1 MDVKSLH
8 TVEDNEFGRG
18 GPYGW
23 PGDLKE
29 ADKFLDVCTFM
40 ESSAEWLEF
49 EFYEED
55 DAEDV
60 RERFKG
66 ALEWPLPYLV
76 ASAAYYFLASRNK
89 MVEGIWN
96 VGRIDGYTWSK
107 LFSVLLTVG
116 EPLFQ
121 MIKRNRWAELNKE
134 FIREGFRKRLEFV
147 IWLDDRKSQYMKI
160 QWFHEKEGSWFQ
172 IGAQRGRVSPENLLG
187 CLALASV
194 NEAVARLAVKEVFET
209 ETLYPFYTA
218 LLSKE
223 NQATDTDFA
232 ASFAASPPTI
242 DLPATN
248 ERDFSRMKHDLPGT
262 DEIGF
267 SRMKHVKK
275 DWENKQ
281 QGSHLI
287 QSTFFKAAL
296 AIVFVTV
303 FCLPRRPLVSRALS
317 FCRDFHFVA
326 LVNQP
331 GPPFAM
337 IYSRS
342 TVPVKTTTG
351 EVQEK
356 ILCSHVKIHRQFT
369 GKVVIPRS
377 LSESRLRTRA
387 QRPIR
392 LGCFADL
399 QPENRP
405 FVDKQRE
412 PLGRQEIPMPF
423 FCIANLDGNSIETH
437 PDEAIVYHEYCD
449 TVIEDTVIED
459 TVIEGTILDENQ
471 SNESNSQSE
480 SDSVADLLV
489 DPISLEEIQQL
500 VPDEVAESSQPSVRD
515 PKSTLASDL
524 TAGLHVSEATQTQ
537 ETTDTT
543 VVETVPL
550 FDEFLNLPL
559 SREAEEYLAEQPLQ
573 VFQRTQS
580 KLAAAGI
587 DPDRLLSSQSS
598 VDRSELASVL
608 SSEPSLD
615 SNGNARVK
623 TGFVA
628 IKHLRLTK
636 ESPELAA
643 LRKQLPMD
651 SKINVV
657 VAIQRGRGGVGKI
670 VRVGLDGTVCQ
681 ECDVKG
687 IVTLCDKHLKIDGQR
702 HPIAPYEKNHLTL
715 TPVGLPYDLRSKG
728 TNGSDQ
734 SFVMLLPKSLHDLHT
749 AWWRDAGPRYDFRNR
764 NQTVEDFYSATREH
778 DCNLWLKHEDKL
790 AAYGLTPQDIIEAT
804 KHGHQLDNM
813 MMDLKIKSEW
823 SQREETN
830 KTKQVP
836 AFVLNKRIIYAA
848 TQTSGSYNHQL
859 RFPVVDE
866 IATREMYQSFTAEQK
881 AAVKV
886 RYNRKM
892 KEASLVKRKDSS
904 LLIKY
909 YERLYKLA
917 HHLEVLSR
925 LPEARQE
932 GVTNTQIHEHITIKN
947 FVINTFSALIDTIL
961 TDVSFKEAKEGFIK
975 TMQTWK
981 TQTLL
986 SENIS
991 SRNELLDTVADTA
1004 ESLSLHFSHKT
1015 ITKNLTVHRDARA
1028 SQALLKECVLKVNEI
1043 AQKETKEKE
1052 KKAYYFGGGRTL

>member
-1 MDVKSLH
+1 MKKQSLH
-8 TVEDNEFGRG
+8 TVADSEFGKG
-18 GPYGW
+18 GPYAW
-23 PGDLKE
+23 PGDIHEARRFLPRCADLK
-29 ADKFLDVCTFM
+29 
-40 ESSAEWLEF
+40 SSADYLECD
-49 EFYEED
+49 FYNAD
-55 DAEDV
+55 DVDDV
-60 RERFKG
+60 RERFKDVV
-66 ALEWPLPYLV
+66 EWPLPYLV
-76 ASAAYYFLASRNK
+76 ASAAYYFLAWRNRTAEK
-89 MVEGIWN
+89 LCN
-96 VGRIDGYTWSK
+96 VGRIDAFDWK
-107 LFSVLLTVG
+107 NLFFLLVVIG
-116 EPLFQ
+116 EPLFE
-121 MIKRNRWAELNKE
+121 MIKRNGWAELNKE
-134 FIREGFRKRLEFV
+134 FIREGFRQRLRLV
-147 IWLDDRKSQYMKI
+147 IGLNDPRSQYRQI
-160 QWFHEKEGSWFQ
+160 RWFHERGASWFQ
-172 IGAQRGRVSPENLLG
+172 VDDREGEVYLGKCYPENLLG
-187 CLALASV
+187 CLALTTT
-194 NEAVARLAVKEVFET
+194 NKTVARLAVREVFKT

-223 NQATDTDFA
+223 NQATDTDFT

-449 TVIEDTVIED
+449 TVIEDTVIE
-459 TVIEGTILDENQ
+459 GTILDENQ

-489 DPISLEEIQQL
+489 DPISLEEISQL

-537 ETTDTT
+537 ETKDTT

-559 SREAEEYLAEQPLQ
+559 SREAEEYLAKQPLQ

-670 VRVGLDGTVCQ
+670 VRVALDGTVCQ

-702 HPIAPYEKNHLTL
+702 HPIAPFEKNHLTL

-734 SFVMLLPKSLHDLHT
+734 SFVMLLPKSLHRLHT
-749 AWWRDAGPRYDFRNR
+749 QWWRDRAPRYDFRNR
-764 NQTVEDFYSATREH
+764 NQTVEDFYSAIREH
-778 DCNLWLKHEDKL
+778 DYDLWLNHEDKL
-790 AAYGLTPQDIIEAT
+790 AAYGLTPQGINEAT

-836 AFVLNKRIIYAA
+836 AFVLNKRIIHFAR
-848 TQTSGSYNHQL
+848 QTAGSYCHQL
-859 RFPVVDE
+859 RLPVADE
-866 IATREMYQSFTAEQK
+866 IATSEMCESFTEKQQE
-881 AAVKV
+881 AVKV
-886 RYNRKM
+886 RYNKRM
-892 KEASLVKRKDSS
+892 KEATLMAESDVFSLVDYYNS
-904 LLIKY
+904 LC
-909 YERLYKLA
+909 ELA
-917 HHLEVLSR
+917 QNLEVLSR
-925 LPEARQE
+925 LPQAGREEITLNQITE
-932 GVTNTQIHEHITIKN
+932 HSKTKNLVVTT
-947 FVINTFSALIDTIL
+947 FVTLIDTIL
-961 TDVSFKEAKEGFIK
+961 TDACFKELKADFIDQML
-975 TMQTWK
+975 TWQTK
-981 TQTLL
+981 TLL
-986 SENIS
+986 PGSMV
-991 SRNELLDTVADTA
+991 SRNELLDTIAATA
-1004 ESLSLHFSHKT
+1004 ESLSL
-1015 ITKNLTVHRDARA
+1015 NLTHQTQPKTLEIRRDTRF
-1028 SQALLKECVLKVNEI
+1028 SKALLKQCVLEVNEMGQQ
-1043 AQKETKEKE
+1043 ATKEKE

>member
-1 MDVKSLH
+1 M
-8 TVEDNEFGRG
+8 
-18 GPYGW
+18 
-23 PGDLKE
+23 
-29 ADKFLDVCTFM
+29 
-40 ESSAEWLEF
+40 
-49 EFYEED
+49 
-55 DAEDV
+55 
-60 RERFKG
+60 
-66 ALEWPLPYLV
+66 
-76 ASAAYYFLASRNK
+76 
-89 MVEGIWN
+89 
-96 VGRIDGYTWSK
+96 
-107 LFSVLLTVG
+107 
-116 EPLFQ
+116 
-121 MIKRNRWAELNKE
+121 
-134 FIREGFRKRLEFV
+134 
-147 IWLDDRKSQYMKI
+147 
-160 QWFHEKEGSWFQ
+160 
-172 IGAQRGRVSPENLLG
+172 
-187 CLALASV
+187 
-194 NEAVARLAVKEVFET
+194 
-209 ETLYPFYTA
+209 
-218 LLSKE
+218 
-223 NQATDTDFA
+223 
-232 ASFAASPPTI
+232 
-242 DLPATN
+242 
-248 ERDFSRMKHDLPGT
+248 
-262 DEIGF
+262 
-267 SRMKHVKK
+267 
-275 DWENKQ
+275 
-281 QGSHLI
+281 
-287 QSTFFKAAL
+287 
-296 AIVFVTV
+296 
-303 FCLPRRPLVSRALS
+303 
-317 FCRDFHFVA
+317 
-326 LVNQP
+326 
-331 GPPFAM
+331 
-337 IYSRS
+337 
-342 TVPVKTTTG
+342 
-351 EVQEK
+351 
-356 ILCSHVKIHRQFT
+356 
-369 GKVVIPRS
+369 
-377 LSESRLRTRA
+377 
-387 QRPIR
+387 
-392 LGCFADL
+392 
-399 QPENRP
+399 
-405 FVDKQRE
+405 
-412 PLGRQEIPMPF
+412 
-423 FCIANLDGNSIETH
+423 
-437 PDEAIVYHEYCD
+437 
-449 TVIEDTVIED
+449 
-459 TVIEGTILDENQ
+459 
-471 SNESNSQSE
+471 
-480 SDSVADLLV
+480 
-489 DPISLEEIQQL
+489 
-500 VPDEVAESSQPSVRD
+500 
-515 PKSTLASDL
+515 
-524 TAGLHVSEATQTQ
+524 
-537 ETTDTT
+537 
-543 VVETVPL
+543 
-550 FDEFLNLPL
+550 
-559 SREAEEYLAEQPLQ
+559 
-573 VFQRTQS
+573 
-580 KLAAAGI
+580 
-587 DPDRLLSSQSS
+587 
-598 VDRSELASVL
+598 
-608 SSEPSLD
+608 
-615 SNGNARVK
+615 NGNERVK

-628 IKHLRLTK
+628 IKHLHLT
-636 ESPELAA
+636 ENSPELAA
-643 LRKQLPMD
+643 LRQELPLD

-657 VAIQRGRGGVGKI
+657 IAIQRGRGEVGKI

-687 IVTLCDKHLKIDGQR
+687 IVDLFKNRFEIDGQKHR
-702 HPIAPYEKNHLTL
+702 IAPYDKNHLTL
-715 TPVGLPYDLRSKG
+715 TAVGLPYDLRSKG

-734 SFVMLLPKSLHDLHT
+734 TFVMLLPKSLHDLHT

-932 GVTNTQIHEHITIKN
+932 GVTNTQIHEHITTKN

-1015 ITKNLTVHRDARA
+1015 ITKNLTVHRNARA